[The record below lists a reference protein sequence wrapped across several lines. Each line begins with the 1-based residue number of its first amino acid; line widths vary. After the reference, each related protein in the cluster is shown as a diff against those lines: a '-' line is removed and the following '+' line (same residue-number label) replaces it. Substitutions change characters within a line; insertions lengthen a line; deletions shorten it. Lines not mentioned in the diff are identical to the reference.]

1 VFHRWKTLK
10 LKTEMDI
17 PDPKTR
23 RENKHVHD
31 KGTIYS
37 AKHIRQMEAI
47 KATKDAK
54 GQWQGHGKG
63 SKKPKGS

>member
-1 VFHRWKTLK
+1 
-10 LKTEMDI
+10 MDI

-23 RENKHVHD
+23 REKKHVHDD

-47 KATKDAK
+47 KAAKDAK
-54 GQWQGHGKG
+54 GQGN
-63 SKKPKGS
+63 KKPKGS

>member
-1 VFHRWKTLK
+1 
-10 LKTEMDI
+10 MDI

-54 GQWQGHGKG
+54 GQGQGKG
-63 SKKPKGS
+63 KGNKKPKGS

>member
-1 VFHRWKTLK
+1 
-10 LKTEMDI
+10 MDI

-23 RENKHVHD
+23 RENKHHD

-54 GQWQGHGKG
+54 GQGQGKG
-63 SKKPKGS
+63 QGKGNKKPKGS